1 MQDSQRRREGVEV
14 EREAVSPGEDEEHL
28 GGRQGSDLRVGTS
41 SKGLC
46 TKEASEERRVTASG
60 KGEEGQMGRGN
71 RSVEETHPASGPLV
85 QGVLRRKQS
94 PFKD

>member
-1 MQDSQRRREGVEV
+1 MQDSRRRREGVEV

-28 GGRQGSDLRVGTS
+28 EGRQGSDLRVGTS

-60 KGEEGQMGRGN
+60 ERGRGN
-71 RSVEETHPASGPLV
+71 RSMEETHPTSGPLV

>member
-60 KGEEGQMGRGN
+60 KGEEGQKDTKKYK
-71 RSVEETHPASGPLV
+71 VIFFFP
-85 QGVLRRKQS
+85 
-94 PFKD
+94 PFIKYSS

>member
-1 MQDSQRRREGVEV
+1 MQDSRRRREGVEV

-60 KGEEGQMGRGN
+60 EGEEGQTGRGN
-71 RSVEETHPASGPLV
+71 RSMEETHPPLA
-85 QGVLRRKQS
+85 LWS
-94 PFKD
+94 

>member
-1 MQDSQRRREGVEV
+1 MQDSRRRREGVEV

-28 GGRQGSDLRVGTS
+28 EGRQGSDLRVGTS

-60 KGEEGQMGRGN
+60 KRGRGTE
-71 RSVEETHPASGPLV
+71 RERRQERGGGSPCLQPFGPGSREEKTVPI
-85 QGVLRRKQS
+85 
-94 PFKD
+94 